1 MHQADNPE
9 FESFI
14 GFACPTCGFG
24 NQDVIG
30 VPRTNHHPAK
40 TADRVTEQ
48 DHEYICGRCL
58 QRLRL
63 KVRNLSGRV
72 AVAVVDFPSVKVD
85 ASDAYWAEEAEA
97 LGINPWEM
105 PAEPYEIFANT
116 VKDVLDVIESPDAEF
131 FGKTL
136 ARMAFI
142 QLFAAIEAFLTDTLL
157 TRIFDDR
164 DRLGR
169 VLVGVKDVQG
179 IKVSLADV
187 LANPD
192 IVRQM
197 VAEAVHKVSFH
208 NFAKT
213 DSIWNIAFGHSIFK
227 DEEVK
232 ERLLRYVAI
241 RHDCVHRNG
250 KSEDG
255 TERREVDYE
264 FVREVAHSFEG
275 TALFIEGK
283 FEGEAFETGL
293 LDEDEAR
300 F

>member
-1 MHQADNPE
+1 MHNAENPE

-30 VPRTNHHPAK
+30 VPRANHQPAG

-48 DHEYICGRCL
+48 DQQYICNRCL
-58 QRLRL
+58 QQLRL
-63 KVRNLSGRV
+63 KVRNLGGRV
-72 AVAVVDFPSVKVD
+72 AVALVDFPNVTVE

-97 LGINPWEM
+97 LGINPWEI

-116 VKDVLDVIESPDAEF
+116 VKDVLEVIKSPDAEF

-157 TRIFDDR
+157 TRILNDR

-169 VLVGVKDVQG
+169 VLVGVKDLQG
-179 IKVSLADV
+179 IKVPLADV

-197 VAEAVHKVSFH
+197 VAEAVHKMSFH
-208 NFAKT
+208 NLAKT
-213 DSIWNIAFGHSIFK
+213 DAIWNIAFGHSIFK
-227 DEEVK
+227 DEAVK
-232 ERLLRYVAI
+232 ERLLRYVTI

-255 TERREVDYE
+255 TERREVDYR
-264 FVREVAHSFEG
+264 FIREVAHSFEG

-283 FEGEAFETGL
+283 FEGVDFEAGL
-293 LDEDEAR
+293 RGDEDA